1 MAFTLLGKYALDCT
15 SYLNQQ
21 GYYSTNIG
29 TEASEVFTAKLEA
42 KTWKK
47 IINAL
52 VAIIDKA
59 SIEVTKEGLKFTAM
73 DPSHICMVDFSME
86 KEQFEEYEI
95 KEAENLTMGIDV
107 GEMRKLI
114 NRSKPDETLTLIA
127 DEAQITMKLQQ
138 KDSETVR
145 RFRIPQIDVLGD
157 EKYVVPHLDT
167 TAQVRLP
174 SYMFDDAIKDVYLVS
189 NNVTFHCT
197 RPIFIVSGEGD
208 SGSVQTEIKEW
219 LEYDVREEC
228 KCSFNLSY
236 LTDLSKTIEDEVIL
250 DLGTDMPMKIS
261 FVLGGAEFQFVLA
274 PRVERE

>member
-1 MAFTLLGKYALDCT
+1 M
-15 SYLNQQ
+15 
-21 GYYSTNIG
+21 
-29 TEASEVFTAKLEA
+29 FTAKLEA

-167 TAQVRLP
+167 TAQVRFP
-174 SYMFDDAIKDVYLVS
+174 SYMFDDAIKDVHLVS
-189 NNVTFHCT
+189 DNVTFHCT
-197 RPIFIVSGEGD
+197 ESIFIVSGEGD
-208 SGSVQTEIKEW
+208 SGSVLTEIKEW

-261 FVLGGAEFQFVLA
+261 FVLGGAEFQFILA
-274 PRVERE
+274 PQVERE